1 MAWALLSTLAS
12 VSLGFADFAAA
23 EVVMLPPTGLVLKK
37 ANSVG
42 GVEVTV
48 EWCAPRCVDGQNK
61 TYAFQVSVYE
71 AETSVEVSTEETHT
85 EVGVMCQT
93 PGGRGSQWSTE

>member
-71 AETSVEVSTEETHT
+71 AETSAEVSTEETHT